1 MLDFDRSADV
11 LLILIIGCSGYLYAG
26 LIGAVLFKLVQ
37 DYLANVTPQ
46 YWQFWLGLALVMM
59 IMFGRVYGAAFAAL
73 IFALCTGINLPFMQS
88 ILFTV
93 AMLAVMGLA
102 RPQIL
107 VVTSAIT
114 ERAVALQASLRARL
128 RRKLWG
134 SDDAPGA

>member
-1 MLDFDRSADV
+1 MNV
-11 LLILIIGCSGYLYAG
+11 LLLL
-26 LIGAVLFKLVQ
+26 
-37 DYLANVTPQ
+37 
-46 YWQFWLGLALVMM
+46 
-59 IMFGRVYGAAFAAL
+59 
-73 IFALCTGINLPFMQS
+73 
-88 ILFTV
+88 V

-114 ERAVALQASLRARL
+114 ERAVALQASLGARL